1 MRSSRRKGTGLLTN
15 DPAEM
20 LGSVEKI
27 TRQAGEI
34 LMEYSGRISRVEY
47 KGIGDIVTEA
57 DKASEQFIITSLAT
71 LFPHDSTLGEEF
83 GLADLQ
89 SDNCWVTDPLDGT
102 ANYAA
107 GMPIFSVAIGLL
119 HKGSPIL
126 GVVFDPTTDRMFS
139 AAKAK
144 TAMLNGSDIHAN
156 GRERL
161 DAIGLF
167 GFSSEVMKTLNPFMQ
182 NLAKGRSLGSAALHI
197 CGVASGHFD
206 GSLDYTTK
214 LWDVTAAAAIL
225 EAAGGC
231 LTYPSGEAIFPLP
244 ADSPAYH
251 GASVPFLATN
261 GKLHQECV
269 NELAKVRP
277 NVD

>member
-1 MRSSRRKGTGLLTN
+1 MTDN
-15 DPAEM
+15 PAEM
-20 LGSVEKI
+20 VKPVEKI
-27 TRQAGEI
+27 AREAGGI
-34 LMEYSGRISRVEY
+34 LMDYFGRIAQVEY

-57 DKASEQFIITSLAT
+57 DKASEQFIKTKLESLY
-71 LFPHDSTLGEEF
+71 PHDSTLGEEF
-83 GLADLQ
+83 GLSDLQ

-107 GMPIFSVAIGLL
+107 GLPIFSVAIGLL

-126 GVVFDPTTDRMFS
+126 GVVFDPITDRMFS
-139 AAKAK
+139 AVKSQ
-144 TAMLNGSDIHAN
+144 TAMLNGTAIHSN

-167 GFSSEVMKTLNPFMQ
+167 GFSSDVMKALNPFMQ

-197 CGVASGHFD
+197 CGVAAGHFD
-206 GSLDYTTK
+206 GSLDYYTK

-231 LTYPSGEAIFPLP
+231 VTYPSGEAIFPLP
-244 ADSPAYH
+244 ADSPAYR
-251 GASVPFLATN
+251 GAAVPFLATN
-261 GKLHQECV
+261 GKLHEECV
-269 NELAKVRP
+269 NELAQNHSSPR
-277 NVD
+277 

>member
-1 MRSSRRKGTGLLTN
+1 MTN
-15 DPAEM
+15 NPAEM
-20 LGSVEKI
+20 LESVEKI
-27 TRQAGEI
+27 AREAGGI
-34 LMEYSGRISRVEY
+34 LMDYFGRIAHVEY

-57 DKASEQFIITSLAT
+57 DKASERFIQTSIESLC
-71 LFPHDSTLGEEF
+71 PNDSTLGEEF
-83 GLADLQ
+83 GLSDLQ

-107 GMPIFSVAIGLL
+107 GLPIFSVAIGLL
-119 HKGSPIL
+119 RKGSPIL
-126 GVVFDPTTDRMFS
+126 GVVFDPNTDRMFS
-139 AAKAK
+139 AAKGQAA
-144 TAMLNGSDIHAN
+144 TLNGTAIQAN

-161 DAIGLF
+161 DPVGLF
-167 GFSSEVMKTLNPFMQ
+167 GFSSEVMKALNPFMQ

-197 CGVASGHFD
+197 CGVATGHFD

-231 LTYPSGEAIFPLP
+231 VTQPSGEAIFPLP
-244 ADSPAYH
+244 ADSPAYR

-261 GKLHQECV
+261 GKLHEECV
-269 NELAKVRP
+269 NKLAET
-277 NVD
+277 